1 MRSEVRMM
9 NYKLQF
15 SPISSTGESHV
26 SGPLQERWGT
36 PFSNW
41 EDAKFFR
48 SWLVFDSFDLEIA
61 RNRGRFNW
69 NLLLGMVLVLGISVS
84 FWTGV
89 GVMVALLW
97 K

>member
-1 MRSEVRMM
+1 MM

-26 SGPLQERWGT
+26 GRPLRERWGA
-36 PFSNW
+36 SLASR

-48 SWLVFDSFDLEIA
+48 SWLVYDSDLEA
-61 RNRGRFNW
+61 TRTRGRINW
-69 NLLLGMVLVLGISVS
+69 NMLLGLALAVAISAG
-84 FWTGV
+84 FWTGI
-89 GVMVALLW
+89 GLIIAGIW